1 MLMVKASVSASVTP
15 INAVIKAI
23 EKDTESKLQNA
34 THKLIGTETSHA
46 NALCQ

>member
-23 EKDTESKLQNA
+23 EDAESKLQNA